1 MIMLIGLRIKMRPLV
16 YELGFL
22 KKDFNA
28 VNMLNKDIKR
38 EVITDA
44 MLEEG
49 YAKIALGSIEVHD
62 LVVAKNV

>member
-1 MIMLIGLRIKMRPLV
+1 MLIGLMIKMRSLV

-28 VNMLNKDIKR
+28 VNRLNKDIKR
-38 EVITDA
+38 DVITDA